1 MASRQQPPR
10 GSAGRPRASRGAA
23 AVPVGSRMTI
33 AVLVFAA
40 FAAVFLLRLVYLQV
54 IVSDHYSAMASESR
68 TVSFTTTPRRGT
80 IYDRNG
86 IVLATSVE
94 ATTIYANPSEVED
107 VPYTAFRL
115 AETLGGKESDYE
127 KILESETTFAYVKRQ
142 ATVEEGDA
150 VRELG
155 LDGIYFIAD
164 TRREYP
170 NGSIGG
176 QVVGYC
182 NVDGEGITGLELQY
196 NQILKGTPGTS

>member
-1 MASRQQPPR
+1 MA
-10 GSAGRPRASRGAA
+10 
-23 AVPVGSRMTI
+23 
-33 AVLVFAA
+33 L
-40 FAAVFLLRLVYLQV
+40 AAVFLLRLFYLQV
-54 IVSDHYSAMASESR
+54 IVADHYSAMASESR

-94 ATTIYANPSEVED
+94 ATTIYANPSEVTD

-115 AETLGGKESDYE
+115 AEVLGGKESDYE
-127 KILESETTFAYVKRQ
+127 KVLESDTATFAYIKRQ
-142 ATVEEGDA
+142 AKVEEADA

-182 NVDGEGITGLELQY
+182 NVDGEGI
-196 NQILKGTPGTS
+196 